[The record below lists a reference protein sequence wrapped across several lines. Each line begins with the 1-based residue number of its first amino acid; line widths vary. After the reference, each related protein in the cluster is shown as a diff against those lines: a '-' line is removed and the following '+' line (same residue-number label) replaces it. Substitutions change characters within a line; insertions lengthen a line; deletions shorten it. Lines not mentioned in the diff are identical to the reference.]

1 MQVFLTYT
9 KFEKVV
15 LLRLKVIFVAIP
27 IQTNSLYACIITFY
41 DFSIPLVWC
50 VMIYCFVY
58 FYLFQIQLHSN
69 TTLEFLTCTPNWYTH
84 AKIIFKTFIWLPNY
98 RIDPTYRSVENKFYD
113 DPHAW
118 LLEKYTTNYSSNAL
132 PSHIVMYD
140 VLYPKVKEFLNLHS
154 YTQVRTQTHFFMPN

>member
-1 MQVFLTYT
+1 MQYQYKLIAFMLA
-9 KFEKVV
+9 
-15 LLRLKVIFVAIP
+15 LLH
-27 IQTNSLYACIITFY
+27 
-41 DFSIPLVWC
+41 
-50 VMIYCFVY
+50 VMISVY
-58 FYLFQIQLHSN
+58 HLSDVLWFTVSYTFIFSKYSHLHSN

-154 YTQVRTQTHFFMPN
+154 YTQVRTHTHFFMHN